1 MAKDDRDILEVL
13 REELGFLEKGG
24 YRGSARQ
31 PWLTKS
37 IFQDSP
43 TCINYGYPYRAHPCN
58 ECHLLEFVTPDDQK
72 QWIPCHNIPLNER
85 GETIDLLQF
94 GDEQKLERAVK
105 DWLESSINVIE
116 EERSQLAMAGCP

>member
-24 YRGSARQ
+24 YRGSARL

-58 ECHLLEFVTPDDQK
+58 ECQLLEFVTPEDQK
-72 QWIPCHNIPLNER
+72 QWIPCHLIPLNER

-94 GDEQKLERAVK
+94 GDEQKLKRALK
-105 DWLESSINVIE
+105 DWLQSSINVIE